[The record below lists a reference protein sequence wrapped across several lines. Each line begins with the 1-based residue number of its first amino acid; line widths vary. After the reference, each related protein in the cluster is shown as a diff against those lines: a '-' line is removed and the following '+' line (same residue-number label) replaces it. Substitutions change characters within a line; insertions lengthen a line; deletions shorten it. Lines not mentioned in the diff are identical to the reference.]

1 MILYIRI
8 VFCHTLKYFPCRV
21 CRLIVEL
28 IYVKTRMNELC
39 RNDLF
44 RYQRCITQIWLVL
57 LVGLNTVLRILL
69 LVIASYCC

>member
-1 MILYIRI
+1 
-8 VFCHTLKYFPCRV
+8 
-21 CRLIVEL
+21 
-28 IYVKTRMNELC
+28 MNELC

-69 LVIASYCC
+69 LVIASYCCWAATNTIIISNLYQNFSRTGWQHFI